1 MLEIT
6 IPEQELWAEDVEEFI
21 TIKETKL
28 QLEHSLISLSKW
40 ESKYHK
46 PFLDKK
52 HQMTRKEF
60 SDYVACMSLTKGVD
74 PIVFEYL
81 PNSAIKSIMEYIE
94 DPMTATTFGKNAKKG
109 MPKAQ
114 NKVITSEV
122 IYYWMCTLNVPVQFE
137 KWHLSRLL
145 TLIRVINEENSPTKM
160 NKKDIYS
167 QNKSLNAMR
176 RAKHHSR
183 G

>member
-1 MLEIT
+1 MLQVT
-6 IPEQELWAEDVEEFI
+6 IPEQELWSEETEQFI
-21 TIKETKL
+21 YIKETKL
-28 QLEHSLISLSKW
+28 QLEHSLISISKW

-52 HQMTRKEF
+52 EKTAREFIEYIKCMT
-60 SDYVACMSLTKGVD
+60 LTQNID
-74 PIVFEYL
+74 PIVYEHIPGDIL
-81 PNSAIKSIMEYIE
+81 KEITDYIQ

-160 NKKDIYS
+160 NKKDIYA
-167 QNKSLNAMR
+167 QNKSINAMR

>member
-1 MLEIT
+1 MLQLI
-6 IPEQELWAEDVEEFI
+6 IPEREYWSEENEEFMYV
-21 TIKETKL
+21 KETKL

-46 PFLDKK
+46 AFLDKK
-52 HQMTRKEF
+52 NKLSKDELLYYIKCMTLTK
-60 SDYVACMSLTKGVD
+60 DVDQTIYQSLTNKD
-74 PIVFEYL
+74 LEH
-81 PNSAIKSIMEYIE
+81 IKDYIE
-94 DPMTATTFGKNAKKG
+94 DPMTATSFGKNAKKG

-137 KWHLSRLL
+137 KWHLNRLL